1 MLSLVKK
8 ISLKWLVVYV
18 ACVALLLGGRGY
30 VISRMVGGVYPWSAC
45 LFDAFALLVLL
56 GVLRGLDHIFQKA
69 VRYGLD
75 RRGWGTETR
84 VQVARF
90 AFILLFLLPF
100 LLVTFQ
106 IHPQRIATTQDP
118 GDLNLP
124 FEEVEL
130 NSMGTV
136 LKGWYVPGDRR
147 PGPVVLVTHG
157 LGANKQNFMYPMIL
171 THKMGL
177 PALIVDFRAHGD
189 SGGAFTTF
197 GLLESHDIK
206 TACDWLVKKH
216 PGQPIYALSYSMG
229 GAAVA
234 LAQAEYGLFNR
245 IVIDSTF
252 TSLRSMAQKQ
262 FLRFFGPLDS
272 FAWCQARLWAWFWA
286 GVDLEENSPEAAM
299 HRFRGEPVLLIHGK
313 SDSLIPY
320 TDSVRLKGILGG
332 TAELW
337 LIDGAGHAETMFDSD
352 YEARLRKFFGIEA
365 QQYCK

>member
-1 MLSLVKK
+1 MKK
-8 ISLKWLVVYV
+8 ISLKSLVVYV
-18 ACVALLLGGRGY
+18 ACVVLVVGGRGY
-30 VISRMVGGVYPWSAC
+30 AMSCMVGGAYPWSAF
-45 LFDAFALLVLL
+45 LFDAFAMLVLL

-69 VRYGLD
+69 VRYWLD
-75 RRGWGTETR
+75 RRGWGKETR
-84 VQVARF
+84 VQVARV
-90 AFILLFLLPF
+90 AFLLLFLLPF

-118 GDLNLP
+118 GYFSLP

-130 NSMGTV
+130 NSKGTI
-136 LKGWYVPGDRR
+136 LKGWYVPGARES
-147 PGPVVLVTHG
+147 GPVVLVTHG
-157 LGANKQNFMYPMIL
+157 LGANKQNFMYPVIL
-171 THKMGL
+171 VHSMGL

-189 SGGAFTTF
+189 SGGAVTTF

-206 TACDWLVKKH
+206 AACDWLAKRH

-234 LAQAEYGLFNR
+234 LAEAEYGLFDR

-252 TSLRSMAQKQ
+252 TSLRSMAQRR

-299 HRFRGEPVLLIHGK
+299 HRFGGKPVLLIHGK

-320 TDSVRLKGILGG
+320 TETVRLKEILGES
-332 TAELW
+332 AELW
-337 LIDGAGHAETMFDSD
+337 LIDGAGHAETMNNSD
-352 YEARLRKFFGIEA
+352 YEARLRKFFGIEG
-365 QQYCK
+365 